1 MGPDGPFF
9 YGVLMQFENK
19 VVLITGGNRG
29 IGLAAAIDFA
39 AEGGK
44 IAIAARNNETGI
56 KSASD
61 LNGIFIQTD
70 VSKEAH
76 CRNAVAETVAKYGR
90 LDILVNC
97 AGIIYRNRN
106 VENTSLDEWNRTFDT
121 NVKGTFLMTK
131 YAIPE
136 LRKTKGSVVNLS
148 SYVGLVGFK
157 GASAYAASKA
167 AIVNFT
173 RSAALDYASEGV
185 RINCVC
191 PGSVAT
197 DMIEQAWIQ
206 HGDYEEAKRLW
217 ESKHPIGRI
226 ASPEEISKAILFL
239 AGNGASFITGAA
251 LPVDGGLTAE

>member
-1 MGPDGPFF
+1 
-9 YGVLMQFENK
+9 MQFENK

-29 IGLAAAIDFA
+29 IGLAAAADFA

-44 IAIAARNNETGI
+44 IAIAARNRETGE
-56 KSASD
+56 KSAG
-61 LNGIFIQTD
+61 LVNGIFIRTD
-70 VSKEAH
+70 VSVEED
-76 CRNAVAETVAKYGR
+76 CRNAVEETVKKFGR
-90 LDILVNC
+90 LDILVNS

-106 VENTSLDEWNRTFDT
+106 VESTTLDEWNRTFDT

-131 YAIPE
+131 YALPE
-136 LRKTKGSVVNLS
+136 LRKTKGTVVNLS

-173 RSAALDYASEGV
+173 RSAALDYALEGV

-191 PGSVAT
+191 PGSVST

-206 HGDYEEAKRLW
+206 HGDYEEAKRMW
-217 ESKHPIGRI
+217 ESKHPMGRI
-226 ASPEEISKAILFL
+226 AAPEEISKAILFL
-239 AGNGASFITGAA
+239 AGSGASFITGTV
-251 LPVDGGLTAE
+251 LPVDGGITAE